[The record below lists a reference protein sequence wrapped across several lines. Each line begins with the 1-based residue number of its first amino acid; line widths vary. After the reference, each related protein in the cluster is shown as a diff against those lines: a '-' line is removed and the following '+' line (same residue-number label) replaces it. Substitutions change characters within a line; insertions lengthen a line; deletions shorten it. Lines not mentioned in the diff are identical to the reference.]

1 MDLKQR
7 KLQRLKEYDYGQ
19 NGAYFI
25 TICTQDRLS
34 LFASIENGK
43 LELNHSGK
51 MVFDKFIEIPK
62 YYPTIVIDNFVV
74 MPNHLHGI
82 VMIHN
87 ERTTQNTR
95 TTQDTGTT
103 QGSFPTVTLSDCIQR
118 FKTLTT
124 KLYIDEVKKGN
135 YPCFDKKIWQKSFH
149 GHIIRNEHEYQEIN
163 EYIETNPLK
172 WEEDKYFL

>member
-1 MDLKQR
+1 MDLKHR
-7 KLQRLKEYDYGQ
+7 KLQRLKDYDYGQ

-43 LELNHSGK
+43 LELNHAGK

-62 YYPTIVIDNFVV
+62 YYPTIDIDNFVV

-82 VMIHN
+82 VMIQN
-87 ERTTQNTR
+87 ER
-95 TTQDTGTT
+95 TT
-103 QGSFPTVTLSDCIQR
+103 QGSFPTITLSDCIQR

-135 YPCFDKKIWQKSFH
+135 YPRFDKKIWQKSFH
-149 GHIIRNEHEYQEIN
+149 DHIIRNEHEYQEIN

-172 WEEDKYFL
+172 WKEDKYFCKEQHRGCSLR